1 MVPINQAPPC
11 GGGGVHDQ
19 KKATSLLNCTKFKAA
34 LYYFQKLKKL
44 SDTHNMYIDIHVY
57 KYMYIYVV

>member
-34 LYYFQKLKKL
+34 LYYFQKLKNCQIL
-44 SDTHNMYIDIHVY
+44 IIC
-57 KYMYIYVV
+57 I